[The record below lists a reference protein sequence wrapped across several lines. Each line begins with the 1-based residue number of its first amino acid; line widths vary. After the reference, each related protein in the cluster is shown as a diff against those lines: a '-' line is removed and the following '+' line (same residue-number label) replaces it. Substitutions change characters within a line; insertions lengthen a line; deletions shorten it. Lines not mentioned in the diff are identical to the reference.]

1 MCSEVVKLQ
10 LTYGLF
16 CSSRTYELVLSI
28 GNTRLAYTESLFFAC
43 PFGMMPVA
51 DFCLV
56 VVVAGAGWCNA
67 IKAEL

>member
-1 MCSEVVKLQ
+1 
-10 LTYGLF
+10 
-16 CSSRTYELVLSI
+16 
-28 GNTRLAYTESLFFAC
+28 LAYTESLFFAC

-51 DFCLV
+51 DFWLV